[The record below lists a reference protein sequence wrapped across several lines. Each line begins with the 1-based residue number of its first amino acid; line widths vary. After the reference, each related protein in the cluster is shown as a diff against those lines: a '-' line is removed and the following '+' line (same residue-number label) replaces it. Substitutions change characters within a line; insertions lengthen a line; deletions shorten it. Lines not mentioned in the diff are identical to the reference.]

1 VSFTEILVGGV
12 WGHTDTCSIKKRHD
26 FLLGQKILRLMH
38 GAEKP
43 ALLHA
48 LSPTRRHVRSDM
60 CCTIT
65 VQQVCTLAGI
75 NLKLMEIQEEPPQHG
90 IFVKDT
96 SPTIPRL
103 DLSQLGR
110 APQAGHLLREPEVYD
125 VFTLDTP
132 GSASLRQEEGGSSKP
147 ADLVTE
153 TEAFSRLLLA
163 EPATSTTRAMAGSP
177 QRKALAPRL
186 LRSQRSYGY
195 SPAQLRDI
203 VENNGMLVGRL
214 ERTLAAKPKAETTT
228 AEHDRVS
235 WLTCYSIFS
244 RTLCMHQKL

>member
-1 VSFTEILVGGV
+1 
-12 WGHTDTCSIKKRHD
+12 
-26 FLLGQKILRLMH
+26 MH
-38 GAEKP
+38 SAEKP
-43 ALLHA
+43 ALLRS
-48 LSPTRRHVRSDM
+48 LCPTRRHVRSDM
-60 CCTIT
+60 CCMIT
-65 VQQVCTLAGI
+65 VHQVCTLAEI
-75 NLKLMEIQEEPPQHG
+75 NLKPMEIQDEAPHHG

-96 SPTIPRL
+96 TTVPRL
-103 DLSQLGR
+103 DLSQLGG
-110 APQAGHLLREPEVYD
+110 APQAGHRLREPEVYD

-132 GSASLRQEEGGSSKP
+132 GSTSLRQEEGGSSKP
-147 ADLVTE
+147 ADLATE

-177 QRKALAPRL
+177 QRKAVAARL

-214 ERTLAAKPKAETTT
+214 ERTLAAKPKVETTT

-235 WLTCYSIFS
+235 WLMCY
-244 RTLCMHQKL
+244 